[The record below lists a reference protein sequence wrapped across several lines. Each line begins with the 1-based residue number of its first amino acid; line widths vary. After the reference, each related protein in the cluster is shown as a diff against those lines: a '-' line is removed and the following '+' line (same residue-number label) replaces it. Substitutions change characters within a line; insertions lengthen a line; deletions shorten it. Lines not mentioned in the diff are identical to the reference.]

1 LLDEGPLIQFEGY
14 FGTPGGGMILDV
26 LRLGIDII
34 SHMCETFNF
43 NDRVVFI
50 YVLVGK
56 RVVNGKGWSE
66 GGYRRR

>member
-1 LLDEGPLIQFEGY
+1 LLDEGPLIQLEGY
-14 FGTPGGGMILDV
+14 FDTLAGGMILDV

-34 SHMCETFNF
+34 SHMRETFNS
-43 NDRVVFI
+43 NNRVVSV

-56 RVVNGKGWSE
+56 RVVNGRGWSK